1 MSESLRDQLLKAGF
15 KPSPKPKPHPRKAEA
30 RKARAAG
37 EPDLAQAFAIRAKVV
52 RAEREAAEREAREKA
67 AAKKERKRKL
77 QALLAGKMLNRDDA
91 EQPRNFEFAGKIRR
105 VYVTAEQ
112 LRQLNVGELGVVMHG
127 GRALLVS
134 RDIAVQAQAI
144 APEAIA
150 LLVDPDAPPE
160 DDGVPDD
167 LMWSRRPAR
176 APTLGAP
183 RYIITSSQ
191 ADFLKYT
198 TSGSLVKCASQ
209 VSNSASCSRAV
220 AYTIASA
227 VANL

>member
-37 EPDLAQAFAIRAKVV
+37 EPDLAQAFAIRAKVE

-167 LMWSRRPAR
+167 LMW
-176 APTLGAP
+176 
-183 RYIITSSQ
+183 
-191 ADFLKYT
+191 
-198 TSGSLVKCASQ
+198 
-209 VSNSASCSRAV
+209 
-220 AYTIASA
+220 
-227 VANL
+227 